1 MVNKAVSDK
10 TRDAAFD
17 VNQSGVDVVDIV
29 PVRAEE
35 DVIRVVLTPGSQCL
49 VRLVCQVQ
57 DGQQCRICL
66 GQYLKIVCHGRPSY
80 AVWLNNV
87 DS

>member
-1 MVNKAVSDK
+1 MVNKAVPYK
-10 TRDAAFD
+10 IRDVALD
-17 VNQSGVDVVDIV
+17 VNQSGVYVVDIV

-35 DVIRVVLTPGSQCL
+35 DVVRVSLTPGCQCL

-57 DGQQCRICL
+57 DGQHCRICL
-66 GQYLKIVCHGRPSY
+66 RQYLKIVCHGRSSY

>member
-1 MVNKAVSDK
+1 MVNKAVPDQA
-10 TRDAAFD
+10 RNVALD
-17 VNQSGVDVVDIV
+17 VNQSGIDVVDIV

-35 DVIRVVLTPGSQCL
+35 DVVRVILAPGCQCL

-66 GQYLKIVCHGRPSY
+66 RQYLKIVCHGRSSY
-80 AVWLNNV
+80 AGWLNNV

>member
-10 TRDAAFD
+10 TRDIALD

-35 DVIRVVLTPGSQCL
+35 DVVRVILAPGYQCL

-66 GQYLKIVCHGRPSY
+66 GQYLKIVCHGWSSY
-80 AVWLNNV
+80 AGWLNNV

>member
-1 MVNKAVSDK
+1 MVNKAVPDK
-10 TRDAAFD
+10 TRDIALD

-35 DVIRVVLTPGSQCL
+35 DVVRVALTPGCQCL
-49 VRLVCQVQ
+49 VRLVCQIQ

-66 GQYLKIVCHGRPSY
+66 GQYLKIVCHGRYSY